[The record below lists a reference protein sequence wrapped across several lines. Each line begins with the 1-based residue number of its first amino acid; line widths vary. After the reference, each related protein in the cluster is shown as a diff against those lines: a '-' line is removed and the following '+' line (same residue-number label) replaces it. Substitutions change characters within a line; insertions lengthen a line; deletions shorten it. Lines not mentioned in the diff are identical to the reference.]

1 VDNYRYVFIVTYG
14 RSGSTLLMSIL
25 NTIPGYRVNGENYA
39 ALYRLYQASAAI
51 TEAHRMCA
59 NKPRH
64 TVPTSPWY
72 GIVRARPQHFRRELV
87 TSFVTHVLRPV
98 PGDRVL
104 GFKEIRYTKSSVSD
118 LGAFLAFLRGSFPG
132 CKIIFNH
139 RELTSVAQSSWWA
152 LDKRAVDK
160 LVAADAR
167 MLAVPGDQHHLHF
180 WYDEIDDGLDNL
192 RGLFRFLGE
201 EFDEPA
207 VRRVLAT
214 RHSPPPRKY
223 LQAQEG
229 LGTPATQHTQHTQN
243 TQNTQ
248 NTQPT
253 QSGQGAP
260 VKGSGR
266 ATTAR

>member
-104 GFKEIRYTKSSVSD
+104 GFKEIRYIKTDMPD
-118 LGAFLAFLRGSFPG
+118 LTGFLTFLRRTFPG
-132 CKIIFNH
+132 CRIIFNH
-139 RELTSVAQSSWWA
+139 RNVADVARSSWWA
-152 LDKRAVDK
+152 NSGRSVEK
-160 LVAADAR
+160 LADADAR
-167 MLAVPGDQHHLHF
+167 LRAIPQDERHVHF
-180 WYDEIDDGLDNL
+180 SYDEIDDSLTNI
-192 RGLFRFLGE
+192 RALFEFLGE
-201 EFDEPA
+201 ELDERA
-207 VRRVLAT
+207 VRAALAV
-214 RHSPPPRKY
+214 RHGPPTSY
-223 LQAQEG
+223 AQ
-229 LGTPATQHTQHTQN
+229 P
-243 TQNTQ
+243 
-248 NTQPT
+248 
-253 QSGQGAP
+253 SG
-260 VKGSGR
+260 
-266 ATTAR
+266 